1 MISNS
6 LSMACRPYMQFDVE
20 NIEHRRYVSEFL
32 KTMSWKNCPYQWR
45 IDDSSLNLYHYF
57 QKKLLEH
64 YMKTDVEICD
74 VKVENQRVFKFRK

>member
-20 NIEHRRYVSEFL
+20 NIEHRRYASEFL
-32 KTMSWKNCPYQWR
+32 KTMSWKN
-45 IDDSSLNLYHYF
+45 SSLNLYHYF
-57 QKKLLEH
+57 QKKLLEY
-64 YMKTDVEICD
+64 YMKTDVEISD